1 MFWFNVCPFF
11 RVGVPALTMTFQGGP
26 GCSSFDGLMMEIG
39 PWRMDKEGV
48 LRTVEGGWE
57 EYMTMVYGT
66 FQVNVTSP
74 QLHLLWIISR
84 PACWYRLIIYQYES
98 LCAQSR
104 RGMEAFVLFEGK
116 VVTAQLGRPQPSLSN
131 SFVHSTRSSP
141 NTFQP
146 TYVCK
151 WQLYYFLTLRV

>member
-116 VVTAQLGRPQPSLSN
+116 VVTA
-131 SFVHSTRSSP
+131 
-141 NTFQP
+141 
-146 TYVCK
+146 
-151 WQLYYFLTLRV
+151 